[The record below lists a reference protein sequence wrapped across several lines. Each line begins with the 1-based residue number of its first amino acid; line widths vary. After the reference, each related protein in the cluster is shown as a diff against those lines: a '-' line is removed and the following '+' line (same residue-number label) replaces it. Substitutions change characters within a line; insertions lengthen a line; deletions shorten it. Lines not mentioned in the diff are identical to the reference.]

1 MLLDELNL
9 ASQSVLEGLNACLD
23 HRGELFIPELGR
35 SFKCPSTFRVFACQ
49 NPLSQGGG
57 RKGLPKSFLNRFTKV
72 YVEALSEDDFL
83 EIASILHPSL
93 SESVLKSMIEFNS
106 RLHHDTMVL
115 HKYGHS
121 GSPWE
126 FNLRDILRWCELME
140 KSKMASLDG
149 EAQAFAPEHFVDVM
163 YLQRMRTVGDRRR
176 VLSLFEEVFGTH
188 LDLETFPAVSVL
200 PERLQVGLASLPRR
214 NGPRLQGDFDK
225 QLQILPGLANRL
237 VFCIYRRPPLM
248 SPICL
253 VFSLPHM
260 FVSIF
265 PKILF
270 YVYIVK
276 QLLFLDHSRIRLLI
290 HSKFIMSL

>member
-35 SFKCPSTFRVFACQ
+35 SFKCPSSFRVFACQ

-72 YVEALSEDDFL
+72 YVDALSADDFL
-83 EIASILHPSL
+83 EIASILHSSL
-93 SESVLKSMIEFNS
+93 SKSILKSMIEFNS

-115 HKYGHS
+115 HKYGHF

-140 KSKMASLDG
+140 RNKVGSSDG
-149 EAQAFAPEHFVDVM
+149 EAYTCAPEHFLDVM

-176 VLSLFEEVFGTH
+176 VLSLFQEVFSTH
-188 LDLETFPAVSVL
+188 FDPETFPAVTVL
-200 PERLQVGLASLPRR
+200 PEKLQVGLATLPRR
-214 NGPRLQGDFDK
+214 TGPRLQGDFDN
-225 QLQILPGLANRL
+225 QLQVLPGLANRS
-237 VFCIYRRPPLM
+237 VFCVHHL
-248 SPICL
+248 SCNFHCL
-253 VFSLPHM
+253 
-260 FVSIF
+260 
-265 PKILF
+265 
-270 YVYIVK
+270 
-276 QLLFLDHSRIRLLI
+276 
-290 HSKFIMSL
+290 

>member
-35 SFKCPSTFRVFACQ
+35 SFKCPASFRVFACQ

-72 YVEALSEDDFL
+72 YVEALSADDFL

-93 SESVLKSMIEFNS
+93 SKSVLKSMIEFNS
-106 RLHHDTMVL
+106 RLHHNTMVL
-115 HKYGHS
+115 HKFGNS

-140 KSKMASLDG
+140 RNKISSLDG
-149 EAQAFAPEHFVDVM
+149 EAHTCAPERFLDVM

-176 VLSLFEEVFGTH
+176 VLSLFQEVFGTH
-188 LDLETFPAVSVL
+188 FDLETFPAVSVL
-200 PERLQVGLASLPRR
+200 PEKLQVGLATLPRR
-214 NGPRLQGDFDK
+214 QGPRLQGDFDK
-225 QLQILPGLANRL
+225 QLQILPGLENRSVL
-237 VFCIYRRPPLM
+237 CMRRL
-248 SPICL
+248 SC
-253 VFSLPHM
+253 F
-260 FVSIF
+260 
-265 PKILF
+265 
-270 YVYIVK
+270 
-276 QLLFLDHSRIRLLI
+276 LLCF
-290 HSKFIMSL
+290 

>member
-1 MLLDELNL
+1 M
-9 ASQSVLEGLNACLD
+9 LEGLNACLD

-93 SESVLKSMIEFNS
+93 SKSVLKSMIEFNS
-106 RLHHDTMVL
+106 RLHQDTMVL

-140 KSKMASLDG
+140 RDTVASSDG
-149 EAQAFAPEHFVDVM
+149 GFAPEHFLDVM

-176 VLSLFEEVFGTH
+176 VLSLFQEVFGTH

-200 PERLQVGLASLPRR
+200 PERLQVGLATLPRR

-225 QLQILPGLANRL
+225 QLQILPGLANRS
-237 VFCIYRRPPLM
+237 VFCI
-248 SPICL
+248 I
-253 VFSLPHM
+253 
-260 FVSIF
+260 
-265 PKILF
+265 
-270 YVYIVK
+270 
-276 QLLFLDHSRIRLLI
+276 
-290 HSKFIMSL
+290 

>member
-1 MLLDELNL
+1 M
-9 ASQSVLEGLNACLD
+9 LEGLNACLD

-93 SESVLKSMIEFNS
+93 SKSVLKSMIEFNS
-106 RLHHDTMVL
+106 RLHQDTMVL

-140 KSKMASLDG
+140 RNTVASSDG
-149 EAQAFAPEHFVDVM
+149 GFAPEHFLDVM

-176 VLSLFEEVFGTH
+176 VLSLFQEVFGTH

-200 PERLQVGLASLPRR
+200 PERLQVGLATLPRR

-225 QLQILPGLANRL
+225 QLQILPGLANRS
-237 VFCIYRRPPLM
+237 VFCIYLRPPL
-248 SPICL
+248 
-253 VFSLPHM
+253 FS
-260 FVSIF
+260 SI
-265 PKILF
+265 PS
-270 YVYIVK
+270 VVN
-276 QLLFLDHSRIRLLI
+276 
-290 HSKFIMSL
+290 